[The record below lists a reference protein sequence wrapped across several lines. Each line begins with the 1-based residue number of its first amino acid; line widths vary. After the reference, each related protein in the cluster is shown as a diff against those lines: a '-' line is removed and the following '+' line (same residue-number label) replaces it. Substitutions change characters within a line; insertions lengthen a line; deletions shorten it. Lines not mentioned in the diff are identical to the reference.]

1 MPAVTPQ
8 ETVMRAALQC
18 RASRIPSIAMTHGGG
33 FVLES
38 EWYWRIFEGDA
49 RFDDAPGRTAAR
61 DFLWPLATLARG
73 QFVLDDIV
81 IDADGDGVRFLL
93 AGRAVEIRC
102 RGMRIDDFVTAIN
115 RELAAAAID
124 LRFAIVESRRYE
136 LRGVLVAGDER
147 DRVARG
153 TPPPVIRR

>member
-1 MPAVTPQ
+1 MPRVTRLATVTPP
-8 ETVMRAALQC
+8 ALQC
-18 RASRIPSIAMTHGGG
+18 GTARLRSIAMTHGGG

-61 DFLWPLATLARG
+61 DFLWPLAGVARG
-73 QFVLDDIV
+73 QFALDDVV
-81 IDADGDGVRFLL
+81 IDADGDGVRFQL
-93 AGRAVEIRC
+93 AGRPVEIRC

-153 TPPPVIRR
+153 TPPPMIRR